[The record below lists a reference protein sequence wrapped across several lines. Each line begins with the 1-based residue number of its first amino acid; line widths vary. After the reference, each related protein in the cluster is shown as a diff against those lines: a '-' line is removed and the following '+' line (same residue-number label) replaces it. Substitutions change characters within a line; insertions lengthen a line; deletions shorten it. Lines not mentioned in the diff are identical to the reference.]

1 MSNLLKETI
10 KIKTKKFLTTLF
22 WCIISVL
29 VFIVIEKVYI
39 NDKPIVDTKIYT
51 YEDISTSID
60 ESNQLIITDRKTG
73 LYKIYSKEVLI
84 GIHGM
89 HSTYIAKDFQE
100 KTTKK

>member
-1 MSNLLKETI
+1 MSNLLNENV
-10 KIKTKKFLTTLF
+10 KIKVKRFLTTLF
-22 WCIISVL
+22 WCIVSVL
-29 VFIVIEKVYI
+29 VFIILDKLYI
-39 NDKPIVDTKIYT
+39 DVKPIVDTKIYT

-60 ESNQLIITDRKTG
+60 ESNQLIITDRTTG